1 MTNFFLN
8 LQSAGKKEDVNIEFM
23 LDPSPA
29 AIIAQIILGSLYH

>member
-8 LQSAGKKEDVNIEFM
+8 LQSTEKKEDFNIEF
-23 LDPSPA
+23 LPAPSPA